1 MSQLIPKTNKENRV
15 SPSAPLLTPPNGSA
29 LGTPT
34 SREPSARDT
43 RKKTQWKVIAE
54 KTGVQATK
62 ERLKSYWTTVGIF
75 SALTMTMTYS
85 SVTNPTVTTR
95 HNAAGMGGADA
106 IETEEPL
113 VIAYVVLSATSLVV
127 SIGILVMSVVLLA
140 EVDLV
145 CTDEDLDGFIDKFQG
160 YFIWLTAVFGF
171 TCFTLMSSIAVAA
184 FYFYST
190 GTAIATSVV
199 CVVVTVVTALVST
212 DMAVYT
218 RGKLRRHVDA
228 ANATVKAVLEKLK
241 KVSAAQQAQQQPGAG
256 AGPVALP
263 LVPAAAAGGA
273 KPGSVSGGGGGGGR
287 GSGAAFLPA
296 GEAAHSGGDGGGGGG
311 GGGAPVTTSM
321 FQPRQGP
328 SL

>member
-1 MSQLIPKTNKENRV
+1 MSQLIPKPYKENRV

-34 SREPSARDT
+34 TWEPSARDT
-43 RKKTQWKVIAE
+43 RIRTQWKVIAD

-85 SVTNPTVTTR
+85 SITNPTVTTR
-95 HNAAGMGGADA
+95 HNVSSGSGPV
-106 IETEEPL
+106 ETDEPL
-113 VIAYVVLSATSLVV
+113 VIAYIVLSATSLVV
-127 SIGILVMSVVLLA
+127 SIGVLVMSLVLLA

-160 YFIWLTAVFGF
+160 YFLWLTAVFGF

-190 GTAIATSVV
+190 GTAIATSCV
-199 CVVVTVVTALVST
+199 CVVVTVVTGLVAT
-212 DMAVYT
+212 DLAVYT
-218 RGKLRRHVDA
+218 RGKLKRHVDA
-228 ANATVKAVLEKLK
+228 ANATVKAVVEKLK
-241 KVSAAQQAQQQPGAG
+241 KVSLGM
-256 AGPVALP
+256 
-263 LVPAAAAGGA
+263 
-273 KPGSVSGGGGGGGR
+273 KPGSVGGGEAPAA
-287 GSGAAFLPA
+287 GAAGSEDGATAGVSPSQTHRAAALAAAAAAANNGGMPPA
-296 GEAAHSGGDGGGGGG
+296 
-311 GGGAPVTTSM
+311 